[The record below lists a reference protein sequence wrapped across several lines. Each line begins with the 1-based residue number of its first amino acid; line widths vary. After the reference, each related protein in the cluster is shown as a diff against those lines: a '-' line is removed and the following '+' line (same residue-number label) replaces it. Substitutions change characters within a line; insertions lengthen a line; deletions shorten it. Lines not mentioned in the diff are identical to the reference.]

1 MGFWG
6 KILKGWFNGKIN
18 WEFFK
23 EFFKIKVMSNNDLK
37 KKYKYRFMEKYLSL
51 EIDLILYK

>member
-1 MGFWG
+1 
-6 KILKGWFNGKIN
+6 
-18 WEFFK
+18 
-23 EFFKIKVMSNNDLK
+23 MSNNDLK